1 MPAHPMRMRGWLL
14 WITLAL
20 LAFCLVTF
28 LGLHYKLL

>member
-1 MPAHPMRMRGWLL
+1 MPARPKTLRGWLL

-20 LAFCLVTF
+20 LAFFLLTF